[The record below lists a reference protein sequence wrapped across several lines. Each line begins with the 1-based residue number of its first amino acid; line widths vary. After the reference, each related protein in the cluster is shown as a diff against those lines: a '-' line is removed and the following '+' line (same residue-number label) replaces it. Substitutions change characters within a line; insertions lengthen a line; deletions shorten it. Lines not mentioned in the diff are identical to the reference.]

1 MTNHVT
7 YRSHDM
13 GLLNHVTRF
22 LVANF
27 CRKYNITWSL
37 NFDRSFHLNS
47 DDSYVRIAVVNETG
61 GS

>member
-1 MTNHVT
+1 
-7 YRSHDM
+7 M